1 MAKNK
6 GNKVPKSKYFKK
18 QARKKV
24 VKRIKKFSADG
35 NISKRDSK
43 RIAKASAGYL
53 KTGQLKRMIGRNGDL
68 QIHNKLKK
76 QLRKFNIPAM
86 QIPIPGYDMNKK
98 LGGGD
103 PNPPRIPQVGLD
115 PYVDPTVP
123 AGLEEPTL
131 REKLD
136 GIEDTYTED
145 MALADDPRNRR
156 YVLGI
161 RTKRGDR
168 NRQGAR
174 GAFGRKGKRIKGL
187 QNTSINL

>member
-6 GNKVPKSKYFKK
+6 RNKVPESKYFKK
-18 QARKKV
+18 QAKKKV
-24 VKRIKKFSADG
+24 NKRIKKFSADG

-76 QLRKFNIPAM
+76 QLRKFNIPGM

-98 LGGGD
+98 PGGGG
-103 PNPPRIPQVGLD
+103 PPRIPQVGLD

-123 AGLEEPTL
+123 AEPTL
-131 REKLD
+131 REELTE
-136 GIEDTYTED
+136 IEDTYTED

-161 RTKRGDR
+161 RTKRGER